1 MFNWLKKTAKKTDD
15 TLDQVKTDLS
25 DTSEKMQK
33 VLDESSESVKT
44 VVKVLTVALGVSI
57 VTNII
62 TMACTLSKHK
72 YRKMPAIT
80 IQNLYIGDKFK

>member
-25 DTSEKMQK
+25 D
-33 VLDESSESVKT
+33 
-44 VVKVLTVALGVSI
+44 
-57 VTNII
+57 